1 MNTNQRGLSWLS
13 DLSNQPSNNTS
24 IQTNGNL
31 ISSSLKTYSPSNNT
45 NNHLNNFHH
54 NLNSSDLVN
63 TGSSS
68 SNNNSAFG
76 EDLDDTKS
84 TVSNES
90 NSSRFSSISGHS
102 STRKD
107 NLQKL
112 LMTTTSSNRYSDMSQ
127 SSTSIDSS
135 ALSWDEM
142 QNVLKTGSA
151 EKEMEQMKDKIEQL
165 QKNNLTLSQS
175 LYSTNKEHLLLMNT
189 LKEKIHEVF
198 PNILVENQKLKDQ
211 VKDLTN
217 YVMNLE
223 KQIEKLRCENEHS
236 KLILENKITEL
247 RKEIEGLKTKTSTS
261 NKNDRIDELI
271 TASIKPIEQT
281 LRNNNI
287 TIKRCSDD
295 SYQLGQFKLNV
306 NLEKKG
312 DSEIVQVL
320 LKDKTVPFDDFLKTF
335 CNKFVMK

>member
-1 MNTNQRGLSWLS
+1 MTANHRGLNWLS
-13 DLSNQPSNNTS
+13 DLSSAYQQPNNNTPT
-24 IQTNGNL
+24 QTNHL
-31 ISSSLKTYSPSNNT
+31 VSSSLKTFSPSNNT
-45 NNHLNNFHH
+45 NNQLNF
-54 NLNSSDLVN
+54 SDLVN
-63 TGSSS
+63 NGT

-76 EDLDDTKS
+76 EDFDDTKS

-102 STRKD
+102 STTRKD

-112 LMTTTSSNRYSDMSQ
+112 LVTTSSNRYSDVSQ
-127 SSTSIDSS
+127 STSIDSS

-198 PNILVENQKLKDQ
+198 PNILMENQKLKDQ
-211 VKDLTN
+211 VKDLTS

-223 KQIEKLRCENEHS
+223 KQMEKLRCENEHS

-247 RKEIEGLKTKTSTS
+247 RKEIEGLKTKTSTP

-271 TASIKPIEQT
+271 NASIKPIEQT
-281 LRNNNI
+281 LRNNSI

-306 NLEKKG
+306 NLERRG
-312 DSEIVQVL
+312 ECEIVQVL